1 MPIKLKQMSDDAL
14 VTIQVNKNYYEMV
27 KGLSFYLFTLIKV
40 DDKHVYLKE
49 IIDKKPEELDDL
61 QKAFYTVTL
70 LIAEIELPTE
80 STLFDKPSWLGKEVT
95 GASKFYN
102 SSLAKKPYSNW

>member
-61 QKAFYTVTL
+61 QRAFYTVTL
-70 LIAEIELPTE
+70 LIAEIEQQAKANNLIVE
-80 STLFDKPSWLGKEVT
+80 KEVLQPGDEGYVNPLEPT
-95 GASKFYN
+95 TQD
-102 SSLAKKPYSNW
+102 